1 MFGGSDGMNTITP
14 HYEYGLKFTRGKPQV
29 IELTRPRETKDLQVS
44 GLEWED
50 VRSTVRSENQ
60 IYRELVEKE
69 YDKAFEILKKRHWRK
84 ALDTSGLEQLRKAS
98 RKPLTEIKQ
107 QQLRNLAKARADM
120 EAKRPIT
127 LSVQYDRPFTLEK
140 LDDVMMYNSS
150 QKFSRAMVKANP
162 DHLFVYETNVEDA
175 KNPKK
180 KGLGNARI
188 KGLTNTIGIR
198 SRPKPGKEDY
208 WVEQTAEEKKKVQKI
223 IEEDLKKLKEKMKD
237 KKVVFLNSGYW
248 NGSPPGDLKGVTP
261 YKELFSEMIS
271 EVVPGYENIKH
282 QRGQSDWEDYNA
294 ARNYDNSFLKGTNE
308 IPDNVMRELV
318 AERMEKN
325 KELSAEQA
333 RDEIIRDGAA
343 SEYYK
348 GIVDIRKEQ
357 ETIRELVERTTGYEE
372 YIQHKDIEGS
382 DYQQRSDTP
391 VYHAKVTDVTK
402 TTKTE
407 KRINKKGQTEEYSYS
422 SYEARLIPK
431 YRMKRNVQAY
441 GGKTYTT
448 VERHRNYNENV
459 HFDPSTTE
467 ITGLKKEDARAYT
480 RPLTFTKKLIDI
492 AVMSGCDAVK
502 FQKRNPDVCVPNHQK
517 DIIRNTPWGKMSYL
531 EYKYKI
537 EFNRKEYNE
546 IDRYCKERGI
556 AWSASPWDL
565 DSLEF
570 LSQYDIPF
578 IKIPSAMITNEDLM
592 FAAKRTG
599 KKVIISTGMSTFDEI
614 ERAITILKLPGD
626 TAKTLR
632 PFNFGEELNTNFA
645 VLHCNSTYPAP
656 LNELNLSAIKTLKD
670 RFKCEVGYSGH
681 EFRLGTSVAAVYLGA
696 TIIERHI
703 TLDRTM
709 WGTDQLSSVE
719 PQGLIKLVK
728 GIRELE
734 ESFGNGKIIV
744 TESEKL
750 VRKKLRK

>member
-1 MFGGSDGMNTITP
+1 
-14 HYEYGLKFTRGKPQV
+14 
-29 IELTRPRETKDLQVS
+29 
-44 GLEWED
+44 
-50 VRSTVRSENQ
+50 
-60 IYRELVEKE
+60 
-69 YDKAFEILKKRHWRK
+69 
-84 ALDTSGLEQLRKAS
+84 
-98 RKPLTEIKQ
+98 
-107 QQLRNLAKARADM
+107 M
-120 EAKRPIT
+120 EPTYIIA
-127 LSVQYDRPFTLEK
+127 E
-140 LDDVMMYNSS
+140 
-150 QKFSRAMVKANP
+150 
-162 DHLFVYETNVEDA
+162 
-175 KNPKK
+175 
-180 KGLGNARI
+180 
-188 KGLTNTIGIR
+188 IGI
-198 SRPKPGKEDY
+198 
-208 WVEQTAEEKKKVQKI
+208 
-223 IEEDLKKLKEKMKD
+223 
-237 KKVVFLNSGYW
+237 NH
-248 NGSPPGDLKGVTP
+248 NGDL
-261 YKELFSEMIS
+261 
-271 EVVPGYENIKH
+271 
-282 QRGQSDWEDYNA
+282 
-294 ARNYDNSFLKGTNE
+294 
-308 IPDNVMRELV
+308 
-318 AERMEKN
+318 
-325 KELSAEQA
+325 
-333 RDEIIRDGAA
+333 
-343 SEYYK
+343 
-348 GIVDIRKEQ
+348 
-357 ETIRELVERTTGYEE
+357 TI
-372 YIQHKDIEGS
+372 
-382 DYQQRSDTP
+382 
-391 VYHAKVTDVTK
+391 A
-402 TTKTE
+402 
-407 KRINKKGQTEEYSYS
+407 
-422 SYEARLIPK
+422 
-431 YRMKRNVQAY
+431 
-441 GGKTYTT
+441 
-448 VERHRNYNENV
+448 
-459 HFDPSTTE
+459 
-467 ITGLKKEDARAYT
+467 
-480 RPLTFTKKLIDI
+480 KKLIDI

-578 IKIPSAMITNEDLM
+578 IKIPSAMIINEDLM